1 MKPDTDAIRKEM
13 KRIVEI
19 YGGESDVDVIAS
31 VTWLL
36 QTVSDSC
43 DHIDAQAEE
52 IKRLEIEV
60 ANWKYWRGTATKA
73 NDKCEA
79 ENKRLLDS
87 LELIKETMAGDITAY
102 VNLVHTI
109 VNNALKPNTEE
120 GET

>member
-1 MKPDTDAIRKEM
+1 MIDIEATRDRIHELEM
-13 KRIVEI
+13 D
-19 YGGESDVDVIAS
+19 SDGYLKTINLFWDVLKD
-31 VTWLL
+31 V
-36 QTVSDSC
+36 
-43 DHIDAQAEE
+43 DAQAEE

-60 ANWKYWRGTATKA
+60 ANWKYWRRTATKA

-87 LELIKETMAGDITAY
+87 LELIKETTAGDITAY